1 MKKLLILVAILALSS
16 PTLSGATPS
25 FVYDGG
31 MGTGTWKDVNKQNVY
46 GDPDALLCWAA
57 AASDVLAW
65 TGWRGWDS
73 KTSSY
78 ISGASDIYTRF
89 VAAWPNA
96 IGAAVYAYEWWMT
109 DRSESVTGG
118 PRVFPTP
125 GLNFYPGVDVLKT
138 SAGSVTR
145 WTSSTIY
152 NGLADYIRND
162 RGIVANISV
171 PSSDVGAYSH
181 LLAVWGW
188 DPDTGKIYLTDS
200 DDGVTSLREYSF
212 HQDGGKVYIDDYS
225 NLYTHPIDVQITLL
239 TRLNLNPGIEPN
251 KVVPEPITLL
261 FLSSGLLGLAG
272 CCRKNFLNK

>member
-118 PRVFPTP
+118 HREFPTP
-125 GLNFYPGVDVLKT
+125 GLNFYPGVDPLK
-138 SAGSVTR
+138 SWSGGVSSSVYY
-145 WTSSTIY
+145 WLG
-152 NGLADYIRND
+152 NYIQNH
-162 RGIVANISV
+162 RGIVSNISV
-171 PSSDVGAYSH
+171 PSSSVGAYVH

-188 DPDTGKIYLTDS
+188 DPDMGKIYLTDS
-200 DDGVTSLREYSF
+200 DDGMTSLRVYSF
-212 HQDGGKVYIDDYS
+212 YQYGSNVYIDDYS
-225 NLYTHPIDVQITLL
+225 NLYTDPVDVQITFL

-251 KVVPEPITLL
+251 KVVPEMSTLL
-261 FLSSGLLGLAG
+261 FLSFGLLGLAAYG
-272 CCRKNFLNK
+272 REFLML